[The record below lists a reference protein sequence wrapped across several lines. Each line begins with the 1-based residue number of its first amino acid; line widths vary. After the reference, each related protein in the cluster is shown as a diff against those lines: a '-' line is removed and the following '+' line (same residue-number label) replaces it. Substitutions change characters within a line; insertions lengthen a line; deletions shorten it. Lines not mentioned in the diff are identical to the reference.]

1 MRDPMIRYV
10 SGLFLF
16 WSFVHFAYA
25 ETTTIY
31 KFIDSN
37 GVLHLT
43 NRAPKKSDDV
53 LYSRSYVIQ
62 SYQPPPPVL
71 RSTKSTKGKQQYKEV
86 IYSAALRHGVPA
98 ALLHAV
104 IKVES
109 GYNPRAVSPKGAV
122 GLMQLMPET
131 AKRYGVSNRTD
142 PDESVEGGARYLRD
156 LLDLFNEDIS
166 LALAAYNAGEQ
177 AVKRYGNVIPPFR
190 ETKQYVAQVTSWY
203 RQFLQNM

>member
-1 MRDPMIRYV
+1 MSNSMIRYA
-10 SGLFLF
+10 SWLIL
-16 WSFVHFAYA
+16 WSITHLAYA
-25 ETTTIY
+25 ETTTLY

-62 SYQPPPPVL
+62 TYQSPPPTRL
-71 RSTKSTKGKQQYKEV
+71 TKKKETKEYTEV
-86 IYSAALRHGVPA
+86 IQSAALRHGVPP
-98 ALLHAV
+98 ALLHAI

-109 GYNPRAVSPKGAV
+109 GYNPHAISPKGAV

-142 PDESVEGGARYLRD
+142 PSESIDGGAHYIRD
-156 LLDLFNEDIS
+156 LLDLFDENIS
-166 LALAAYNAGEQ
+166 LALAAYNAGEH
-177 AVKRYGNVIPPFR
+177 AVKRYGNMIPPFR
-190 ETKQYVAQVTSWY
+190 ETKRYVAQVTSWY